1 MMTLTLMGAYGRTYT
16 TVNKALEDWQN
27 GKDFQVLDGP
37 YCSIRDMDY
46 LIRTNNKI
54 QILLNNGVNVVLHDT
69 ITNESLLDTIL

>member
-1 MMTLTLMGAYGRTYT
+1 MKLVTLIGAYGRTYT

-27 GKDFQVLDGP
+27 GKDFQVYNGP

-46 LIRTNNKI
+46 LMRTNNKI

>member
-1 MMTLTLMGAYGRTYT
+1 MTITLLGAYGRTYISKA
-16 TVNKALEDWQN
+16 KALDDWQN

-54 QILLNNGVNVVLHDT
+54 QILLNDGETLVLHDT
-69 ITNESLLDTIL
+69 ITTYSLLDTIL